1 MNFFTELK
9 EGLAIAWDATRSNKM
24 RAALTM
30 LGIIIGIT
38 TVTLM
43 GTAINGLNEAFH
55 RSISHI
61 GADVL
66 YVSRINWMV
75 SSRAEWERLQK
86 RPVIPMVQVRE
97 VERQFALAQS
107 IAPAVEM
114 RQPVAYQNHSSSF
127 VPIIGTSDQYA
138 IVSGLDMGQGRFMSP
153 MEAEAGHPVCIL
165 GTNVAAKL
173 FMNESAIGKRI
184 RIGQRR
190 VEDFSG

>member
-1 MNFFTELK
+1 
-9 EGLAIAWDATRSNKM
+9 M

-66 YVSRINWMV
+66 YVNRINWMV
-75 SSRAEWERLQK
+75 DSRAEWERQQK
-86 RPVIPMVQVRE
+86 RQVIPMMQVRE
-97 VERQFALAQS
+97 VERQYALARS

-114 RQPVAYQNHSSSF
+114 RQPVAYKNHSSSF
-127 VPIIGTSDQYA
+127 V
-138 IVSGLDMGQGRFMSP
+138 
-153 MEAEAGHPVCIL
+153 
-165 GTNVAAKL
+165 
-173 FMNESAIGKRI
+173 
-184 RIGQRR
+184 
-190 VEDFSG
+190 